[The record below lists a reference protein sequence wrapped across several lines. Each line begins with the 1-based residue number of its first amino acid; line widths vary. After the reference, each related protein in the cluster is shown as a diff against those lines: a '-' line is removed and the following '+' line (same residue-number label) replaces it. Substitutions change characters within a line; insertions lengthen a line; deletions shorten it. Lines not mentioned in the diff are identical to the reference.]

1 MTGIDAK
8 VCPSINANYTK
19 DLTLKDHGK
28 AVSCQGCNKTCKLNI
43 DRWVNGQP
51 VFRLD
56 EVK

>member
-8 VCPSINANYTK
+8 VCPSINAYYVK

-28 AVSCQGCNKTCKLNI
+28 AVSCSGCSKTCTLSI
-43 DRWVNGQP
+43 DRWVNGEP